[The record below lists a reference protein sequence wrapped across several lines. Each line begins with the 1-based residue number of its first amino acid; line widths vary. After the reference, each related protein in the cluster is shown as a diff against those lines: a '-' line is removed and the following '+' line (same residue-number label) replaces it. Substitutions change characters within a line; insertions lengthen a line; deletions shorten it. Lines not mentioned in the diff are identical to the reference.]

1 MVSTVTD
8 IVKPFKPATSH
19 THSYSNYATIF
30 FSGKN
35 MLIDLESNERRVGG
49 GDLGLMQ
56 WRVEGSHDDLPPLLP
71 VGLR

>member
-1 MVSTVTD
+1 
-8 IVKPFKPATSH
+8 
-19 THSYSNYATIF
+19 
-30 FSGKN
+30 

-56 WRVEGSHDDLPPLLP
+56 WRSEGSQDELPPLLP